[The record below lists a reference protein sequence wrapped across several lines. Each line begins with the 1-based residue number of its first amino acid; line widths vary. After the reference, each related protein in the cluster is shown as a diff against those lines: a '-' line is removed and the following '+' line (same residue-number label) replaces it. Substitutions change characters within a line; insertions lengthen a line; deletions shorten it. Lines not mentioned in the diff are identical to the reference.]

1 MLFRSLPQ
9 QLKRA
14 GYNVLGY
21 HANSDMYG
29 RMASHTNLGYD
40 WHQFEAGFEG
50 LDVSESG
57 KLLWPQ
63 LDTVMVE
70 ASVNDYINSDTPFH
84 VYYLTISGHMP
95 YSDNR
100 AVAPYRE
107 VVRALPY
114 SETTQN
120 YVGTAMEVDRALALL
135 LQKLEEAGKLDKTLI
150 VATGDHIP
158 YFDVSTLEELSGK
171 KFGSSEAMERLDESS
186 IDFDVYKSALI
197 LWSAS
202 MTEPVVVDKP
212 CCQVDILP
220 TVSNLLGL
228 EYDSRMLAGSDIL
241 SDSEG
246 LVVFTSTCWMSD
258 RGFYNRFTQT
268 FTPAEGVTMTA
279 EEQENYVSA
288 MKKLVNYKL
297 KSTPMIVENNFYQ
310 AAFGR

>member
-1 MLFRSLPQ
+1 
-9 QLKRA
+9 
-14 GYNVLGY
+14 
-21 HANSDMYG
+21 
-29 RMASHTNLGYD
+29 
-40 WHQFEAGFEG
+40 
-50 LDVSESG
+50 
-57 KLLWPQ
+57 
-63 LDTVMVE
+63 
-70 ASVNDYINSDTPFH
+70 
-84 VYYLTISGHMP
+84 
-95 YSDNR
+95 
-100 AVAPYRE
+100 
-107 VVRALPY
+107 
-114 SETTQN
+114 
-120 YVGTAMEVDRALALL
+120 
-135 LQKLEEAGKLDKTLI
+135 
-150 VATGDHIP
+150 
-158 YFDVSTLEELSGK
+158 
-171 KFGSSEAMERLDESS
+171 MERLDESS

>member
-1 MLFRSLPQ
+1 MKNVNQTTRMLCEGAVSIALAYALTFVELDLWFQGGSISAAMIPIILFAVRWGAGWGIVAGLAFGT
-9 QLKRA
+9 LK
-14 GYNVLGY
+14 YFL
-21 HANSDMYG
+21 
-29 RMASHTNLGYD
+29 
-40 WHQFEAGFEG
+40 G
-50 LDVSESG
+50 LDSFVISWVSIVFDYTG
-57 KLLWPQ
+57 AYA
-63 LDTVMVE
+63 MVGL
-70 ASVNDYINSDTPFH
+70 AGLFKRKANLIP
-84 VYYLTISGHMP
+84 L
-95 YSDNR
+95 
-100 AVAPYRE
+100 AA
-107 VVRALPY
+107 AL
-114 SETTQN
+114 
-120 YVGTAMEVDRALALL
+120 GAWIATAIEVDRALELL
-135 LQKLEEAGKLDKTLI
+135 LQKLEAAGKLDKTLI